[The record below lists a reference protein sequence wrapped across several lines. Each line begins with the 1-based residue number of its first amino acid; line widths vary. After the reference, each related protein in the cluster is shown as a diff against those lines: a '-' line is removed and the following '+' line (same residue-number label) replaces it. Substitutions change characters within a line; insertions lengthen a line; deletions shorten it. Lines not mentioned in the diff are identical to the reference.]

1 MNHLINLA
9 SEYFNAWNINDVEQ
23 LKPLFHEDI
32 ELTDWDVS
40 VSGFD
45 KVIETN
51 DKIFKGATGIRAE
64 ILGMTTGENVVS
76 AQLRI
81 HIPENELRGAEVIDV
96 VDIITFTNNKVSSI
110 RAYKG

>member
-9 SEYFNAWNINDVEQ
+9 HEYFNAWNINDVEQ

-40 VSGFD
+40 VKGFD
-45 KVIETN
+45 QVIKTN
-51 DKIFKGATGIRAE
+51 DNIFKGAPGIRAE
-64 ILGMTTGENVVS
+64 ILGMTNNEHTVS

-81 HIPENELRGAEVIDV
+81 HIPENKEAVDV
-96 VDIITFTNNKVSSI
+96 VDVITFTNNKVSSI